1 VGRRSRAPAPRWP
14 WASFFRPYRALRG
27 TGGILPPDFS
37 KNVQSP
43 GSRPPGG
50 YSLGLRVAVRRTAP
64 TFLQ

>member
-1 VGRRSRAPAPRWP
+1 PGRRSVGRRSRAPAPRWP

-43 GSRPPGG
+43 KSVLADQGVV
-50 YSLGLRVAVRRTAP
+50 LVIAT
-64 TFLQ
+64 

>member
-1 VGRRSRAPAPRWP
+1 GRRSVGRRSRAPARRWP

-43 GSRPPGG
+43 EPAEQAASGVEV
-50 YSLGLRVAVRRTAP
+50 L
-64 TFLQ
+64 